1 MIRVGLLAGLLCAS
15 PAAADVITPA
25 DFADL
30 AAADVV
36 ILGEIHDNPAHHAN
50 QAVAVAALAPKAIVF
65 EMLTPDQAALVPDDR
80 TDAARLEAVLGWN
93 ASGWPDFAM
102 YHPIFTAAPNARIY
116 GGDLPAGAT
125 KLAVRS
131 GAAAGFGAD
140 AALYGLAQPL
150 DPEDQS
156 ARQLEQA
163 EAHCYQLPASML
175 PGMVQVQRLRDAGF
189 ARAVVQAMRDT
200 GGPVVVITGT
210 GHARTD
216 TGMPV
221 PLRAAA
227 PNLRVLS
234 IGQFEADPGPDAPY
248 DHWLVTP
255 ALPREDPCL
264 AFSTAG

>member
-15 PAAADVITPA
+15 PAAADVITPS

-50 QAVAVAALAPKAIVF
+50 QAAAVAAFAPKAIVF

-80 TDAARLEAVLGWN
+80 TDVARLEAVLGWN

-163 EAHCYQLPASML
+163 EAHCYQLPASIL

-248 DHWLVTP
+248 DRWLVTP